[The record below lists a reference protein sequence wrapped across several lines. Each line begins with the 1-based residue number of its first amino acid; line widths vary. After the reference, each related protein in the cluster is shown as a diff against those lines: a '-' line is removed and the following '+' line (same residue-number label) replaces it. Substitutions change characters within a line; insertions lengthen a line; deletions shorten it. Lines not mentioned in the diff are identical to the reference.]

1 MDEETII
8 IDIDQND
15 ESISSS
21 TASSSTTQ
29 SYINSVNININREDD
44 IEISNIQEENSL
56 IQYTEEH
63 FINKLPTYIEED
75 GIELKLLH
83 SNMHFATD
91 SPVSMSSANS
101 EDENEEH
108 PHQYKKLTYDDV
120 EKTISNYHA
129 NENKYNSE
137 MDILITYLK
146 GQKILYKYSNR
157 ITTWKLN
164 ALTIPSIFLTAILA
178 IFTPFIERFTWG
190 IIFIATLNGFIT
202 LFISLINYL
211 KLESSAEFYLHIANQ
226 YDKLETSV
234 EFTNN
239 KIAFIENEKEQKNL
253 VLKKINELERK
264 LTEIKELNNVL
275 IPNELKKLFPVIF
288 HINVFSFIK
297 KIELSKKKLIMKL
310 KDVKNEMKYILY
322 KWNQTA
328 HREYLEKS
336 REKHRMDYLF
346 KMKEKMKE
354 EISYYNNAYS
364 CLDTIFANETYYVEK
379 HNLFLSLF
387 FSKKKNNYDD
397 IKLQNP
403 VINNHL
409 KFILDDL

>member
-63 FINKLPTYIEED
+63 FINKLPTYIEND
-75 GIELKLLH
+75 GIELQLIR
-83 SNMHFATD
+83 SNMHFSTD

>member
-63 FINKLPTYIEED
+63 FINKLPTYIEND
-75 GIELKLLH
+75 GIELQLIR
-83 SNMHFATD
+83 SNMHFSSD

-322 KWNQTA
+322 KWNQSS

>member
-8 IDIDQND
+8 IDVD
-15 ESISSS
+15 ESTSYSTDSSS
-21 TASSSTTQ
+21 SAQ

-44 IEISNIQEENSL
+44 IEIMNIQEENSL
-56 IQYTEEH
+56 IQYTEDH
-63 FINKLPTYIEED
+63 FINKLPTYRENQ
-75 GIELKLLH
+75 GIELQIIR
-83 SNMHFATD
+83 SNMHFSSD
-91 SPVSMSSANS
+91 SPVSMSTANS
-101 EDENEEH
+101 EDENEEK
-108 PHQYKKLTYDDV
+108 PLQYKKLSYDDV
-120 EKTISNYHA
+120 EKTISNYYA
-129 NENKYNSE
+129 NENKYYSE

-164 ALTIPSIFLTAILA
+164 ALIIPSIFLTAILA
-178 IFTPFIERFTWG
+178 IFTPFIERFSWS
-190 IIFIATLNGFIT
+190 IVFIAALNGFIT

-211 KLESSAEFYLHIANQ
+211 KLESSAEIYLHLANQ

-234 EFTNN
+234 EFATN
-239 KIAFIENEKEQKNL
+239 KIAFIENEKEQKKV

-322 KWNQTA
+322 KWNQTS

-336 REKHRMDYLF
+336 REKNRMDYLF
-346 KMKEKMKE
+346 NIKEKMKE

-364 CLDTIFANETYYVEK
+364 CIDTIFANETYYVEK
-379 HNLFLSLF
+379 HNLFLCLF
-387 FSKKKNNYDD
+387 FFKKKNNYTD
-397 IKLQNP
+397 IKVQNP